1 MTTQAKVAVSRDQ
14 ILAAREGLRP
24 VGERRRLGGFGNMLR
39 KELGQWWGTR
49 TWLVQLVIW
58 VVILNGISTIVTV
71 EALRLSETGP
81 GGALGEIMSTF
92 YGVGI
97 FALAIGTATTAQSA
111 IVGEKQSGTAAWV
124 LSKPASRSAF
134 VLAKAMAYGFSI
146 GVTAI
151 LIPSLIF
158 FLELRFLFSF
168 PLALSSFAIGVGIVW
183 LSTLF
188 YLMLALMLGTLFS
201 GRGPIIA
208 IPITVLMIGFAFQ
221 GLIPMQVML
230 VSPWPLEQIG
240 AGLVVGTPLPPEWPM
255 PVIATAVYTVLMLAV
270 ALIRFAR
277 EEF

>member
-71 EALRLSETGP
+71 ESLRLSETGP
-81 GGALGEIMSTF
+81 EGALGEILSTF
-92 YGVGI
+92 YGVGV
-97 FALAIGTATTAQSA
+97 FALAIGTTTAVQSA

-124 LSKPASRSAF
+124 LSKPATRSAF
-134 VLAKAMAYGFSI
+134 VLAKAVAYGFSI

-151 LIPSLIF
+151 LIPSIIF
-158 FLELRFLFSF
+158 YLELRYLFSF

-183 LSTLF
+183 LSALF
-188 YLMLALMLGTLFS
+188 YLMLALMLGTLFG

-208 IPITVLMIGFAFQ
+208 IPITILMIGFAFQ
-221 GLIPMQVML
+221 GMIPMQVML
-230 VSPWPLEQIG
+230 VSPWPLEQV
-240 AGLVVGTPLPPEWPM
+240 ASGLATGTALPAEWPM
-255 PVIATAVYTVLMLAV
+255 PVMATAAYTVLMLAV